1 MGTSRLYYTCI
12 FVFAGL
18 MRYLQIIYVTA
29 DSGSPTKILYRD
41 RFIQITLLLWVASYI
56 VLLYIKDVQ
65 LFN

>member
-1 MGTSRLYYTCI
+1 
-12 FVFAGL
+12 

-56 VLLYIKDVQ
+56 VLLYIKDIQ